1 MTQSRKRRPIEA
13 GEVFSRLTVIA
24 QADPMINRRGFP
36 VFRVLAKCEC
46 GTEVIVYESKLRY
59 GSTRSCGCLKKE
71 ASRNNLPAA
80 KHGMAGSP
88 THISWRAM
96 KDRCQYPGT
105 NGYERYGGAG
115 ITVCERW
122 QVFENFLADMGM
134 RPEGKTIDRIDSR
147 GNYEPGNC
155 KWSTWREQESN
166 RSDNRYVELAGEQ
179 VCFTEAARL
188 LSVGIDRLK
197 YQSEILGGD
206 QNAVNSILKEI
217 LTAAA

>member
-1 MTQSRKRRPIEA
+1 MKI
-13 GEVFSRLTVIA
+13 GEVFSRLTVVGEA
-24 QADPMINRRGFP
+24 EPKINARGFP
-36 VFRVLAKCEC
+36 IFRVRAKCEC
-46 GTEVIVYESKLRY
+46 GTEVTVYESKLRY
-59 GSTRSCGCLKKE
+59 GSTRSCGCLALE
-71 ASRNNLPAA
+71 ASKRNLPAA
-80 KHGMAGSP
+80 NHGMAGSP

-115 ITVCERW
+115 ITVCEHW
-122 QVFENFLADMGM
+122 QLFENFLADMGI
-134 RPEGKTIDRIDSR
+134 RPEGMTIDRIDST

-166 RSDNRYVELAGEQ
+166 RSDNRYVELAGDK

-188 LSVGIDRLK
+188 LGVGIDRLK
-197 YQSEILGGD
+197 YQSVILGGD
-206 QNAVNSILKEI
+206 QHAVNSVLKEI